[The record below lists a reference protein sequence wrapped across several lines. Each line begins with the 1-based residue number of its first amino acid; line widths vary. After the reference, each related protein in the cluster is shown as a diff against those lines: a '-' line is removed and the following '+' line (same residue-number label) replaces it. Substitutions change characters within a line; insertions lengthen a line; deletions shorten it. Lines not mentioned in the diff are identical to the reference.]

1 MHTPAERKYRT
12 RASLLEVS
20 SPTSPS
26 HSPSLLLSAN
36 QTPSSELFGSTGSA
50 RTGENTPPSQQFS
63 AFSHRRMTQPGKGV
77 EPPFPTCCTS
87 CRCLQQ
93 FLLVLSGQLQWQMS
107 SSPLCPLAV
116 LVSIPEQLAL
126 LGCWA
131 FYPRPF
137 TVSGH
142 RFSLFKEYFWLK

>member
-1 MHTPAERKYRT
+1 MGESTEPGLHFWRWAAQPAHHTAPHCCYQLTKLR
-12 RASLLEVS
+12 
-20 SPTSPS
+20 P
-26 HSPSLLLSAN
+26 LSCLVA
-36 QTPSSELFGSTGSA
+36 QDQQEQGK
-50 RTGENTPPSQQFS
+50 NTPPSQQFS
-63 AFSHRRMTQPGKGV
+63 AFSHGRMTQPGKGV

-137 TVSGH
+137 TVSGL